1 MILTVLMVATTLTI
15 TWIMT
20 TIPVLT
26 AQGAPLGVRVPKSH
40 LSDPVVVGAI
50 SGFKTRTW
58 IVGIA
63 ATVISLYTLTTRG

>member
-1 MILTVLMVATTLTI
+1 MILTVLMAATTLTI

-20 TIPVLT
+20 TIPALT

-50 SGFKTRTW
+50 SGF
-58 IVGIA
+58 
-63 ATVISLYTLTTRG
+63 